1 MSKTEQGAMRFNE
14 GKVPLSMV
22 LEAKHAM
29 QGCGAVLQFGAKK
42 YARGNWHKGLSHTQV
57 VDSLLRHLSS
67 YLAGEDTDPES
78 GLPHVD
84 HILTNAMFLSEGTRT
99 HPELDDRSEELKK
112 GKAEVKISNTAPSR
126 GRSYGL
132 VFSKSIR
139 VDVGHGHNCGTA
151 SCYLFKEGDQW
162 CVMFKGEEFA
172 VTCLIG
178 FGSTQTEA
186 IADFRK
192 SWNKS
197 LENDR

>member
-84 HILTNAMFLSEGTRT
+84 HILTNAIFLSEGTRT

-112 GKAEVKISNTAPSR
+112 GKAEETSEIKWAIEELKKLKKFSSREEFVNAVDELEKCSSNFDKVGVKSDYEPHYVDC
-126 GRSYGL
+126 YGL
-132 VFSKSIR
+132 
-139 VDVGHGHNCGTA
+139 
-151 SCYLFKEGDQW
+151 
-162 CVMFKGEEFA
+162 
-172 VTCLIG
+172 
-178 FGSTQTEA
+178 
-186 IADFRK
+186 
-192 SWNKS
+192 
-197 LENDR
+197 